1 MEGGRREEYRRRGRG
16 ECLWCTSSRLFM
28 ALIITPV
35 LQISEN
41 DIMRFIFDE
50 LPNTKTVSIWH
61 LMSPGEKHL
70 VRSNIQRQRRT
81 ERKNTKGA
89 MTLEFVDNQK
99 KPWSCRKPDPS
110 VWSETG
116 AVTLPDW
123 VEQFKNL
130 ILSWLTLEK
139 ERSLGRKETKK
150 AEDYKPN
157 MLVKSEYREE
167 TRERGQGCYGLNIS
181 SEGRERER
189 ERQMLGWLR
198 EERELE
204 RLSTEACGSSL
215 KKIAPSSLLYYI
227 TLVDKKNPTSSKVIT
242 AQ

>member
-1 MEGGRREEYRRRGRG
+1 M
-16 ECLWCTSSRLFM
+16 
-28 ALIITPV
+28 
-35 LQISEN
+35 
-41 DIMRFIFDE
+41 
-50 LPNTKTVSIWH
+50 
-61 LMSPGEKHL
+61 
-70 VRSNIQRQRRT
+70 
-81 ERKNTKGA
+81 
-89 MTLEFVDNQK
+89 
-99 KPWSCRKPDPS
+99 
-110 VWSETG
+110 
-116 AVTLPDW
+116 
-123 VEQFKNL
+123 
-130 ILSWLTLEK
+130 LSWLTLEK